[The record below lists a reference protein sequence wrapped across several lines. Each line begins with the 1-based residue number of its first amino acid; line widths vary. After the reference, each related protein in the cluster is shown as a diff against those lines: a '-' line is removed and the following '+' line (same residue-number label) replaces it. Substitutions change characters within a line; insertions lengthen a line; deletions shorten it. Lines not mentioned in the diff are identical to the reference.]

1 MKNNEIQTIYPNNK
15 SYPKQFNF
23 IKNKPKKIYAQ
34 GNIELLNK
42 SCIAIVGSR
51 KYSEYGLKM
60 AKKFTK
66 ELVNNGFVIVSG
78 MATRNR

>member
-1 MKNNEIQTIYPNNK
+1 MKNNEIQIIYPNNK

-42 SCIAIVGSR
+42 SCISSFSAAVRYHPALQVYIRRFLSDETAVQ
-51 KYSEYGLKM
+51 
-60 AKKFTK
+60 T
-66 ELVNNGFVIVSG
+66 
-78 MATRNR
+78 